1 MNSFKLVYLMDPET
15 TNNVEF
21 VEWGNTD
28 TLDARFQG
36 VWEALKNFMQNPDV
50 QQTFKNDL
58 TSGVGQEL
66 FWATALEAQ
75 QKEDE
80 LEEKYND
87 IYKLKL
93 DSYLQSGL
101 PKPVAEKKAADEAK
115 LAVVS
120 DAQYLF
126 AAAKTWVVDNNFAQ
140 MWRAKWTPQVMESA
154 IWNWTADILV
164 PWAER
169 SEGESTVE
177 IWADKAESPS

>member
-28 TLDARFQG
+28 ALDARFQG

-50 QQTFKNDL
+50 QKTFKDDL
-58 TSGVGQEL
+58 ITGVGKGL

-87 IYKLKL
+87 IYNLKL
-93 DSYLQSGL
+93 ESYLQSGL
-101 PKPVAEKKAADEAK
+101 PKTVAEKKAADEAK

-126 AAAKTWVVDNNFAQ
+126 AAEKTWVVDNNYIQ
-140 MWRAKWTPQVMESA
+140 MWRTKWTPQVMESA

-177 IWADKAESPS
+177 IWSDKAESPS